1 VVACLAAL
9 GLATSAAA
17 PTAQAASSAKLIS
30 CAPGVLKAHRI
41 VTTAHGQFLI
51 EATESME
58 FDWHVCVV
66 SPSFRVIRQDGGDL
80 ARFHNGNYF
89 VTDRLG
95 HVFYNLYHGQVRTG
109 VGVIV
114 FRDGEA
120 RQLGI
125 YKGGKVVMRPHAPFA
140 IRVATND
147 CNPDCARGHF
157 TYRTLTWH
165 AATGNYR

>member
-1 VVACLAAL
+1 LTAL
-9 GLATSAAA
+9 GLATSGTA
-17 PTAQAASSAKLIS
+17 PTALAAGSGKLIT
-30 CAPGVLKAHRI
+30 CAPGVLKAHRV
-41 VTTAHGQFLI
+41 VTTSHGRFLI

-58 FDWHVCVV
+58 FDWHVCVI
-66 SPSFRVIRQDGGDL
+66 SPSFGVTRQAGGDL

-95 HVFYNLYHGQVRTG
+95 HVFYNLYPGQVRTG

-114 FRDGEA
+114 FHGSQA

-125 YKGGKVVMRPHAPFA
+125 YKGGKVVMRANAPYA
-140 IRVATND
+140 IKVATND
-147 CNPDCARGHF
+147 CNPNCAHGHI

-165 AATGNYR
+165 ATTGSYR